1 MKNVVYNRDLP
12 VKYAADVL
20 VAGGGPAGCAAAVA
34 AARLGA
40 DVLLIE
46 GQACLG
52 GQGTAGL
59 VPAFM
64 QFGDGEHFL
73 AGGFGLEILERMWRL
88 GGEEYEKKQSYAIK
102 AEALKRAYDEIL
114 GEAGVRFSLC
124 THLADAVMDGDEI
137 ACCIL
142 SAKSGMFAARASIYI
157 DCTGDGDLAAMAG
170 APWEKGDGEGRMMA
184 GTLCS
189 LWTGIDWQA
198 RKGNDRA
205 KLEQAIQ
212 DGVFTKPDLHL
223 PGMWKISTNLGGGNI
238 GHTFEVD
245 GTDEVSLTE
254 ALVWGRKLI
263 GEYERY
269 YKGYLTGFERMELAA
284 TGSMLGIR
292 ETRRIT
298 GAYVLTLDDF
308 VSRAVFDDEI
318 GRYCYPVD
326 IHASDNSAASFDG
339 FYADHMKYRY
349 AEGESY
355 GVPYRILVPKRVGNL
370 LVAGRC
376 VSADRAMQS
385 SIRVMPGCYITGQ
398 AAGVA
403 AALCVRGGTKPA
415 QADVCAVQRR
425 LKETGM
431 YLPHLRG

>member
-1 MKNVVYNRDLP
+1 M
-12 VKYAADVL
+12 
-20 VAGGGPAGCAAAVA
+20 
-34 AARLGA
+34 
-40 DVLLIE
+40 
-46 GQACLG
+46 
-52 GQGTAGL
+52 
-59 VPAFM
+59 
-64 QFGDGEHFL
+64 
-73 AGGFGLEILERMWRL
+73 
-88 GGEEYEKKQSYAIK
+88 
-102 AEALKRAYDEIL
+102 
-114 GEAGVRFSLC
+114 
-124 THLADAVMDGDEI
+124 
-137 ACCIL
+137 
-142 SAKSGMFAARASIYI
+142 
-157 DCTGDGDLAAMAG
+157 
-170 APWEKGDGEGRMMA
+170 
-184 GTLCS
+184 
-189 LWTGIDWQA
+189 
-198 RKGNDRA
+198 
-205 KLEQAIQ
+205 
-212 DGVFTKPDLHL
+212 
-223 PGMWKISTNLGGGNI
+223 
-238 GHTFEVD
+238 D

-269 YKGYLTGFERMELAA
+269 YKGYLTGYERMELAA